1 MKTCI
6 ACAEKIQ
13 DAANLCRYCSTRQD
27 DKGFLSQSSSKES
40 PTPKVSQVT
49 LKSSPIAWAVHLI
62 ENSSNNET
70 PHPQSTLCNE
80 VDDVAKVLEA
90 ALEDSHSG
98 LKYSV
103 SLRKKEGLFYKAL
116 GAAKDRGQNLH
127 IRSLFQSTGTYFCDG
142 RFWQRD
148 DAGAAY
154 LTTWD
159 RMQSM
164 KFVPH
169 GRPIAAAAMIV
180 SAEISFGKHLLKRP
194 DEGDLEKD
202 LNLVAQS
209 IEELET
215 ALYAFQFAYPVIAE
229 ALSHDQYQN
238 SLMNTTWRGDQK
250 RYKPFPWP

>member
-13 DAANLCRYCSTRQD
+13 DAANLCRHCSTRQD

-40 PTPKVSQVT
+40 PAPKVSQVT
-49 LKSSPIAWAVHLI
+49 LNSSPIAWAAHLI
-62 ENSSNNET
+62 ENSSNYET

-80 VDDVAKVLEA
+80 VDDVAKVLDA
-90 ALEDSHSG
+90 ALEGLPSG

-103 SLRKKEGLFYKAL
+103 SLRKKEGLFFKAL
-116 GAAKDRGQNLH
+116 GSAKDRGQNLQ
-127 IRSLFQSTGTYFCDG
+127 IKSLIQLGGTYFCDG
-142 RFWQRD
+142 RFWQGD
-148 DAGAAY
+148 CYGAH

-159 RMQSM
+159 RMEEM

-169 GRPIAAAAMIV
+169 GRPFAAAAMIV
-180 SAEISFGKHLLKRP
+180 ASEISHGKYLLKRP
-194 DEGDLEKD
+194 DERDLEKD

-215 ALYAFQFAYPVIAE
+215 ALYALQFAYPVIAE
-229 ALSHDQYQN
+229 ALRHDQYQN